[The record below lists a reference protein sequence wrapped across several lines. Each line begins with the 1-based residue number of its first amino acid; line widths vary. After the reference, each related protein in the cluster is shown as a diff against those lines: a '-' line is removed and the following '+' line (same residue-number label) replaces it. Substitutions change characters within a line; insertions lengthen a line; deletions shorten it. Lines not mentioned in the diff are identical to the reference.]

1 MKDFPPA
8 LQRGEA
14 DELLKRGERDKVVE
28 GCQRIVAK
36 CAYKYLQSG
45 ADIEDL
51 IQEGNLALLDAIRTF
66 DPSRGAS
73 FYTYASRSID
83 VGILHYLYR
92 ESSNGSSLNEAG
104 LLMARIK
111 KYINE
116 YYVQTG
122 REPSAEEIAENTN
135 VRLNKV
141 MDLLVLLRGFASLNE
156 MSVDSEDFDVEL
168 MDTLQDPTDGIQDAD
183 DCMMVEQILHDLD
196 EILTP
201 KDKELVLGALG
212 FYGDDHATTVY
223 QQACCSPQIRADY
236 KTAIDRIRSHYHV
249 PQNEG
254 YALTPEDKKE
264 KARYYVQKY
273 HVVAGGYLGTEALSR
288 LLHISPYM
296 IKLQV
301 RKLQETVA

>member
-1 MKDFPPA
+1 
-8 LQRGEA
+8 
-14 DELLKRGERDKVVE
+14 
-28 GCQRIVAK
+28 
-36 CAYKYLQSG
+36 
-45 ADIEDL
+45 
-51 IQEGNLALLDAIRTF
+51 
-66 DPSRGAS
+66 
-73 FYTYASRSID
+73 
-83 VGILHYLYR
+83 
-92 ESSNGSSLNEAG
+92 
-104 LLMARIK
+104 MARIK

-236 KTAIDRIRSHYHV
+236 KRQLTVSGVTIMSRRTKDTHGHLRTKRKKHDTTYRSIMWLPAV
-249 PQNEG
+249 
-254 YALTPEDKKE
+254 T
-264 KARYYVQKY
+264 
-273 HVVAGGYLGTEALSR
+273 
-288 LLHISPYM
+288 
-296 IKLQV
+296 
-301 RKLQETVA
+301 